1 MKPTSPGQ
9 PKRRLWIGLFIPGIL
24 VAATGVGAGDLITAG
39 LAGSEIGL
47 ALLWA
52 AAAGSLLK
60 WTLNEGLARWQMAT
74 GTTLL
79 EGWSRHLGG
88 WVRWLFL
95 FYFLIWS
102 YSVGGAL
109 INACGVAGAGLFPLG
124 NPHTSKIIWGIFHSL
139 LGLLLVRI
147 GGFRIFQYIMSGV
160 VVIMV
165 GTVLLTVFRLQPDWP
180 AVARGLFIPSL
191 PPGGTAWLVGVI
203 GGVGGTV
210 TLLSY
215 SYWIHDKGRRGLEGV
230 RSCRLDLGAGY
241 LLTALFGISMIFIGS
256 RVEIGGS
263 GAGVALTLA
272 GELERALGPVGR
284 WIFLVGFWGAVFSS
298 LLGVWQSVPS
308 IFSDFFRLQKKDTST
323 GNPTTIPDLTR
334 TKAYRWYL
342 AAIAIVPLHLLWFSL
357 KQVQLVYAVL
367 GAIFMPFLAV
377 TLLILNNR
385 IQLVG
390 RPFRNSLAINILLIM
405 TLVFF
410 SFIGVR
416 ELWMLL
422 LR

>member
-1 MKPTSPGQ
+1 
-9 PKRRLWIGLFIPGIL
+9 
-24 VAATGVGAGDLITAG
+24 
-39 LAGSEIGL
+39 
-47 ALLWA
+47 
-52 AAAGSLLK
+52 
-60 WTLNEGLARWQMAT
+60 MAT

-124 NPHTSKIIWGIFHSL
+124 NPHTSKIIWGIIHSL

-215 SYWIHDKGRRGLEGV
+215 SYWIQDKGRRGLEGV

-263 GAGVALTLA
+263 GAGVA
-272 GELERALGPVGR
+272 
-284 WIFLVGFWGAVFSS
+284 
-298 LLGVWQSVPS
+298 
-308 IFSDFFRLQKKDTST
+308 
-323 GNPTTIPDLTR
+323 LTR

-377 TLLILNNR
+377 TLLILNN
-385 IQLVG
+385 QLVG
-390 RPFRNSLAINILLIM
+390 RPFRNTLIINILLIM

-416 ELWMLL
+416 EIWMLL